1 MKGRSDLFLRLE
13 IIKKCVGIAILCA
26 TVPLGLMAMCWGSL
40 VASILCIVINTH
52 YTGKLIQVGF
62 LMQMRDLLPTLLY
75 SLSMG
80 ALVLLTVNVIP
91 GSGWLRLTGIIFF
104 LIATTLTRSRDLHEL
119 RQLIKR
125 NN

>member
-1 MKGRSDLFLRLE
+1 
-13 IIKKCVGIAILCA
+13 
-26 TVPLGLMAMCWGSL
+26 
-40 VASILCIVINTH
+40 
-52 YTGKLIQVGF
+52 
-62 LMQMRDLLPTLLY
+62 MQMRDLLPTLLY

-91 GSGWLRLTGIIFF
+91 GSDWLRLTSGILTGIIFF

>member
-1 MKGRSDLFLRLE
+1 
-13 IIKKCVGIAILCA
+13 
-26 TVPLGLMAMCWGSL
+26 
-40 VASILCIVINTH
+40 
-52 YTGKLIQVGF
+52 
-62 LMQMRDLLPTLLY
+62 
-75 SLSMG
+75 MG

-91 GSGWLRLTGIIFF
+91 GSDWLRLTSGILTGIIFF